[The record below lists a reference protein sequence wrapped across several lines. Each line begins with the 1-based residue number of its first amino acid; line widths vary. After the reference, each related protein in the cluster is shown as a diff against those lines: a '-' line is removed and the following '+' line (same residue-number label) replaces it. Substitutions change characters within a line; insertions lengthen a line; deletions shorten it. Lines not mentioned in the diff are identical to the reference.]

1 MRGIRKALRGY
12 SAVELAIVVAIFV
25 VILAVAIP
33 KYDTLRYSAKVSF
46 MESIHA
52 AMISSSNYIYAK
64 SLLAEQEFEE
74 NGAVDIDGVKVKTR
88 YGFPAEDEILSLMNI
103 DTNRFDVEVLN
114 GKIIHKDVENPENCQ
129 VDYDPPNNPG
139 EPPRIRL
146 SKELTC
152 R

>member
-1 MRGIRKALRGY
+1 MKRMRLLTSGY

-25 VILAVAIP
+25 VIMAVAIP
-33 KYDTLRYSAKVSF
+33 KYDSLRHSAKISF

-64 SLLAEQEFEE
+64 SLLAEQEFAE
-74 NGAVDIDGVKVKTR
+74 NGKVEIDGVMVKTR

-114 GKIIHKDVENPENCQ
+114 GKVIHKNVENPENCQ
-129 VDYDPPNNPG
+129 VDYNPPKNPG
-139 EPPRIRL
+139 EPPQIRL
-146 SKELTC
+146 SKELSC